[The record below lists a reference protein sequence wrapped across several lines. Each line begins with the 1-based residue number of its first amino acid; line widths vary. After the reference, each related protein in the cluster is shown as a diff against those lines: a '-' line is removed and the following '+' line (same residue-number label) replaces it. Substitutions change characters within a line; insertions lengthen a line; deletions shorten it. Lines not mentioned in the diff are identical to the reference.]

1 MCIHLGEQ
9 PILNTVLGSSMLT
22 APEYVGDASIPECAD
37 VGLMHFSGHI
47 GVYTPHQ
54 WYSPGR

>member
-1 MCIHLGEQ
+1 MFIHLGEQ
-9 PILNTVLGSSMLT
+9 RILNTVLGSSKLT
-22 APEYVGDASIPECAD
+22 AREYVGDASIPECAD
-37 VGLMHFSGHI
+37 VGLMQFGGHI